1 MLASVLL
8 AGSVAFA
15 AGAHASRA
23 DGVAGIR
30 AAVAGAHASRADG
43 VAGIRAAVAGGACP
57 GSGTSELGRPP
68 LPFGDAREFGAL
80 PRTVLNRHLRIV
92 AMAADPDGG
101 GYWLASAGGRVFGY
115 GSARFHGSA
124 AVARGDRIV
133 AIVPTHDGRGYVL
146 ASSNGRLFAFGDA
159 RVRSALEPRPAAG
172 GVVSAAATPDG
183 RGYWLASADGRVTSV
198 GDTTLRGSA
207 PSRREGGDI
216 VAIVATPGGPGYWL
230 AAASGGVLSYGAAR
244 YYGSAIGEHAHAR
257 IVGMAA
263 TRDGHGYWLV
273 AANGTV
279 LSFGDAADYGSAPAA
294 PAAPATTAAPA
305 APIVSIVSIAALA
318 DGRGYWLLPTIGPAP
333 GLPSPG
339 KGFAAC
345 HVTAI
350 GDSVMLDV
358 EPSLQAAIPGVAV
371 DATVSRQWDAGVA
384 LAAQLRSQGVLGA
397 IVVVDLGTNGPVSW
411 QQFTNMMDVLAGA
424 SRVVFVTVHLP
435 ASVSWS
441 QSVNSTLEQGVAR
454 YRRDRLA
461 DFNRLADT
469 NPQWFAADGV
479 HMPIAGPGA
488 QAMAAL
494 IKAAI

>member
-1 MLASVLL
+1 MVALASVLL
-8 AGSVAFA
+8 AGSLAFA

-23 DGVAGIR
+23 DGLAGIR
-30 AAVAGAHASRADG
+30 AP
-43 VAGIRAAVAGGACP
+43 VAGGACP
-57 GSGTSELGRPP
+57 GSGTGELGRPP

-80 PRTVLNRHLRIV
+80 PRTVLLRRLRIA

-115 GSARFHGSA
+115 GAARFHGSA
-124 AVARGDRIV
+124 DVARGDRIV
-133 AIVPTHDGRGYVL
+133 AIVPTSDGRGYVL
-146 ASSNGRLFAFGDA
+146 ASSDGRLFAFGDA
-159 RVRSALEPRPAAG
+159 RVRGALEPLPATG
-172 GVVSAAATPDG
+172 GVVSAAAMPDG
-183 RGYWLASADGRVTSV
+183 RGYWLASADGGVTSV
-198 GDTTLRGSA
+198 GDATLRGST
-207 PSRREGGDI
+207 PGRREGGDI
-216 VAIVATPGGPGYWL
+216 VAIVATPGRPGYWL
-230 AAASGGVLSYGAAR
+230 AAASGGVLSHGAAR
-244 YYGSAIGEHAHAR
+244 YYGSAIGEHAHVR

-263 TRDGHGYWLV
+263 TRDGRGYWLV
-273 AANGTV
+273 AADGTV
-279 LSFGDAADYGSAPAA
+279 MPFGDAADYGSAPAA
-294 PAAPATTAAPA
+294 ASP
-305 APIVSIVSIAALA
+305 IVSIAALA
-318 DGRGYWLLPTIGPAP
+318 DGRGYWLLPTIGPSP

-339 KGFAAC
+339 KGFVAC
-345 HVTAI
+345 RVTAI

-358 EPSLQAAIPGVAV
+358 EPSLQAAIPGIAV
-371 DATVSRQWDAGVA
+371 DASVSRQWDAGVA

-441 QSVNSTLEQGVAR
+441 QSVNSTLVQGVAR
-454 YRRDRLA
+454 YHRDRLA
-461 DFNRLADT
+461 DFNRLAEA

-479 HMPIAGPGA
+479 HMPIGGPGA

>member
-1 MLASVLL
+1 MLAVASVLL
-8 AGSVAFA
+8 AASAAFA
-15 AGAHASRA
+15 AGALASRA
-23 DGVAGIR
+23 DGMASIR
-30 AAVAGAHASRADG
+30 AAA
-43 VAGIRAAVAGGACP
+43 AGGVCP
-57 GSGTSELGRPP
+57 GSGASEVGRPP
-68 LPFGDAREFGAL
+68 LAFGAAREFGAL
-80 PRTVLNRHLRIV
+80 PRTVVRRRLRIV
-92 AMAADPDGG
+92 AMAADPHGG
-101 GYWLASAGGRVFGY
+101 GYWLASADGRVFGY
-115 GSARFHGSA
+115 GSARSRGSA

-133 AIVPTHDGRGYVL
+133 ALVPTRDGLGYLLV
-146 ASSNGRLFAFGDA
+146 SRSGRLFAFGDA
-159 RVRSALEPRPAAG
+159 RVHGALEFRPPTG
-172 GVVSAAATPDG
+172 GVVSAAATSDG

-198 GDTTLRGSA
+198 GDAALRGAA
-207 PSRREGGDI
+207 PARRGRGDI

-230 AAASGGVLSYGAAR
+230 AAASGGVLSHGGAR

-273 AANGTV
+273 AADGTV
-279 LSFGDAADYGSAPAA
+279 LSFGDAPDFGSAK
-294 PAAPATTAAPA
+294 PATA
-305 APIVSIVSIAALA
+305 IVSIAALA
-318 DGRGYWLLPTIGPAP
+318 DGRGYWLLSTIGPAP

-339 KGFAAC
+339 RGFVAC
-345 HVTAI
+345 RVTAI

-358 EPSLQAAIPGVAV
+358 QPSLAAAIPGVAV
-371 DATVSRQWDAGVA
+371 DASVSRQWDAGVA

-424 SRVVFVTVHLP
+424 SRVVFVSVHLP

-454 YRRDRLA
+454 YPRDRLA
-461 DFNRLADT
+461 DFNRLADA

-479 HMPIAGPGA
+479 HMPIGGPGA